1 MKYFE
6 FGQEHPE
13 LMVML
18 HGGGVCYR
26 GALPVA
32 EYLKDRYYCMMPT
45 STVYCAGQNYVSKA
59 DELRQLEAYL
69 AEQQITKLALVVA
82 SSLGAD
88 LACAFLVQTKLPV
101 HHVFFDGGQ
110 FARIGKMT
118 RHIEPPQIVRTAQKA
133 SR

>member
-1 MKYFE
+1 MIFQTVGKKENPAVLLF
-6 FGQEHPE
+6 HA
-13 LMVML
+13 M
-18 HGGGVCYR
+18 GVTGESSR
-26 GALPVA
+26 PVA
-32 EYLKDRYYCMMPT
+32 EYLKDRYYCIMPT
-45 STVYCAGQNYVSKA
+45 STVYCEGQNYVGKA

-69 AEQQITKLALVVA
+69 AQQWITELTLVVA

-88 LACAFLVQTKLPV
+88 LACAFLAQTKLPV